1 MAFPLLECPRF
12 TGIILLLFNYNS
24 KVVHDTKVNH
34 VEHLNSFNALK
45 KRPLCQKSSKIIGL
59 LDNKQT
65 QQPHYVSLNSTGV
78 RLAIYRKDH
87 RFL

>member
-1 MAFPLLECPRF
+1 MIQRLTMLN
-12 TGIILLLFNYNS
+12 ILTALTHS
-24 KVVHDTKVNH
+24 KGAITVC
-34 VEHLNSFNALK
+34 
-45 KRPLCQKSSKIIGL
+45 RKSSKIIGL
-59 LDNKQT
+59 LGDKQT